1 MKPTF
6 HQSEVSSERT
16 DLTFLWFQKPLTAS
30 KDTETSYEQSLKIYD
45 AFLTGTQWDE
55 KGFFFLFSL
64 FIFCEL
70 QP

>member
-16 DLTFLWFQKPLTAS
+16 DLTFLSRFQKPLTAS

-45 AFLTGTQWDE
+45 AFLTGTQ
-55 KGFFFLFSL
+55 
-64 FIFCEL
+64 
-70 QP
+70 